1 MHIVE
6 FSNYNKHGN
15 IRTRRFWQEKSNLSI
30 NPSGFGPSIFFRLF
44 KYDHTNRIS
53 PSLLTLSGKTYI
65 MPGWQEVLPQTRL
78 SDINWIKPKPKKIV
92 KQKPIIETNISGSG
106 LGEYTT
112 KYYPES
118 GKFHCS
124 CPGYWRSSG
133 NCKHVKVMRTKFGD
147 AK

>member
-1 MHIVE
+1 MD
-6 FSNYNKHGN
+6 N
-15 IRTRRFWQEKSNLSI
+15 IDNDKIKEQIEEELYEDGLRGKKLERAVDKRFL
-30 NPSGFGPSIFFRLF
+30 
-44 KYDHTNRIS
+44 
-53 PSLLTLSGKTYI
+53 
-65 MPGWQEVLPQTRL
+65 QEV
-78 SDINWIKPKPKKIV
+78 KV